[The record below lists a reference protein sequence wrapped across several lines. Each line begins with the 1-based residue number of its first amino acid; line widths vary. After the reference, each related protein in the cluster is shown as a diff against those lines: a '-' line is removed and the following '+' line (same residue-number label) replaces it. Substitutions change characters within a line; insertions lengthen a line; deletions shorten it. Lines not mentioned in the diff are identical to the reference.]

1 MDQLEELSQIFRV
14 LGFLGV
20 FACLAFFLTKFLN
33 QRDLAKKTAKG
44 KGGIVLCDTRSL
56 GNKQFLVVAE
66 YEKEKF
72 LLGISSGSIEL
83 LAKLNQSPM
92 PVNLPVQE
100 TVS

>member
-20 FACLAFFLTKFLN
+20 LGCLAYILTKLLN
-33 QRDLAKKTAKG
+33 KRDWAKKAIHG
-44 KGGIVLCDTRSL
+44 KSGIVPCDTRSL

-66 YEKEKF
+66 YEKERF
-72 LLGISSGSIEL
+72 LLGISSGSIKL
-83 LAKLNQSPM
+83 LAKLNTEP
-92 PVNLPVQE
+92 LPTDLASHE